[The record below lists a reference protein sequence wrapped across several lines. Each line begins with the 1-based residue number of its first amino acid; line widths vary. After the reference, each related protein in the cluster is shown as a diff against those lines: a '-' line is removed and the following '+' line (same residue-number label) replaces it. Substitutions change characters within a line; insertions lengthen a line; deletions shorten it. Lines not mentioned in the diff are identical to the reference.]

1 MKRTRLPL
9 FLLCLLLL
17 LPGCT
22 AQKREPVRALQ
33 CTHPTALSTIRST
46 GGGDAAVCWAD
57 YENERTTVQL
67 VDVNKDTVRKEVTLE
82 GVWDLKEQSFAD
94 GRLALC
100 CRDTNT
106 WKFLTSSLA
115 ETGTMDAENVDG
127 FFSYDGGEYYFLRDH
142 VLFRQSTA
150 DGQTDRLP
158 LSLDLRIL
166 DMAAFDAPSGR
177 LAVQA
182 FLSPYNTECGTAII
196 DVSTGE
202 LSMLQQ
208 DRFQVAFSD
217 SGLSLLH
224 FDMYAMGYDALFSSG
239 DQFYFAAAALF
250 TGTVSD
256 LYAISDSPYL
266 MGIAE
271 DSSFLYNTGPQ
282 ITVCYLPG
290 LSIRGEMYTSCYLP
304 EEKLLVGAVY
314 DDDGFRLYVLDPAQ
328 LPFQSVADADAMAS
342 PLVVD
347 ETLSQ
352 AYWSAVSGLPLPENL
367 QEARQYADQLE
378 DAYGVRILL
387 SGQCSDAAAL
397 CDRTIT
403 LTDTMDASEEVAS
416 IRTMLEAMGRAFAL
430 YPDGFLPQFRNDVG
444 EGGLCF
450 LLVAHIDSDYG
461 VVGCA
466 YEAADWQYIALDVQS
481 VYRQEGTIC
490 HEIWHA
496 TENRILSSDYT
507 AFDFDKW
514 AALNP
519 KDFVYSG
526 DGTLQDP
533 AQPWVLYNSPIE
545 DVHFVDSYSCVAAS
559 EDRARIM
566 EFFMAHEEEAQQLI
580 RSPYIRQ
587 KLQWMCDAVRQSF
600 DTTGWQNVRWE
611 QLLDRWPYDTAGTA
625 PLS

>member
-1 MKRTRLPL
+1 MKRNRLPL
-9 FLLCLLLL
+9 LLLCLLLV
-17 LPGCT
+17 LPGC
-22 AQKREPVRALQ
+22 AGQKREPVRALQ
-33 CTHPTALSTIRST
+33 CTQPTALSTIRSV
-46 GGGDAAVCWAD
+46 GGGDIAICWAD

-67 VDVNKDTVRKEVTLE
+67 VDVAKDTVNKEITLE

-106 WKFLTSSLA
+106 WKFLTASLA

-127 FFSYDGGEYYFLRDH
+127 FFSYDGGKYYFLRDH

-150 DGQTDRLP
+150 DGQAARLP
-158 LSLDLRIL
+158 LSPDLRIL
-166 DMAAFDAPSGR
+166 DMTAFDAPSGQ

-196 DVSTGE
+196 DVSTGQ

-208 DRFQVAFSD
+208 DRFQVTYTD
-217 SGLSLLH
+217 SGLCLLH
-224 FDMYAMGYDALFSSG
+224 FDTDAMGYDALYSSG
-239 DQFYFAAAALF
+239 DQFYFAAADLF

-256 LYAISDSPYL
+256 LYAISGSPYL

-271 DSSFLYNTGPQ
+271 DSSCLYSTGPQ
-282 ITVCYLPG
+282 ITVCDLPG
-290 LSIRGEMYTSCYLP
+290 LNIRGEMYTSCYLP
-304 EEKLLVGAVY
+304 EEQLLVGAVY
-314 DDDGFRLYVLDPAQ
+314 ADDSFRLYALDPAQ
-328 LPFQSVADADAMAS
+328 LSFQSVAEAYTAAS

-347 ETLSQ
+347 ETLAQ
-352 AYWSAVSGLPLPENL
+352 AYWSAVSGLPLPESL

-378 DAYGVRILL
+378 NAYGVRILL
-387 SGQCSDAAAL
+387 SSQCSDAAAL

-403 LTDTMDASEEVAS
+403 LTDTMDASEELAG

-430 YPDGFLPQFRNDVG
+430 YPDGFLAQFRNGAG

-450 LLVAHIDSDYG
+450 LPVAHIDSDYG

-466 YEAADWQYIALDVQS
+466 YETADWQYIALDVQS
-481 VYRQEGTIC
+481 IYRPEGTVC

-496 TENRILSSDYT
+496 TENHILSSDYM
-507 AFDFDKW
+507 AFNSDKW

-519 KDFVYSG
+519 KDFLYSG

-545 DVHFVDSYSCVAAS
+545 NVHFVDSYSCVAAS

-566 EFFMAHEEEAQQLI
+566 EFFMAHEEDAQQLI

-587 KLQWMCDAVRQSF
+587 KLQMMCDAVRQNF
-600 DTTGWQNVRWE
+600 DTTGWQDVRWEE
-611 QLLDRWPYDTAGTA
+611 QLLDQ
-625 PLS
+625 